1 MDSQRRLGEMNI
13 GKLILEFSVPAIIGM
28 MVNTLYNI
36 IDRIFIGHIEGIGKI
51 AMAGVGI
58 TMPLMTIILAFG
70 MLIGIGTATKISI
83 KLGQNDKEGAE
94 KHLGNAFTLII
105 IISILL
111 TIFGILFTNPLLKM
125 FGASDSTI
133 VYGEQFIQVIFIG
146 CIFNMI
152 SFGLN
157 HSIRSD
163 GSPKIAMASMLISA
177 IINIILDPIFIFGFG
192 LGVRGGA
199 LGTVVAQIVSSI
211 WILYYFTKGSSILKI
226 RKKNLKLDK
235 EVVLSIFAIGISPF
249 SMQLAQSAV
258 QIASNNSLQ
267 VYGGDLAV
275 SAMTIINSLAMIFLM
290 PIFGLN
296 QGLQPIIGYN
306 FGAKKYG
313 RVKQAVKYGIITATI
328 IVVTGFIVIEVFSE
342 KLVMIFNSDPSL
354 IDATSHGMKIF
365 LSMLPLIGGQIIV
378 TNYFQSIGRVKIS
391 MFLSLLRQVIILIP
405 LLLIIPIFEGLNGV
419 WMAGAMSDF
428 LSVII
433 TFIVFVRTSKEI
445 FGDKEGKDIILDKAY
460 SKK

>member
-1 MDSQRRLGEMNI
+1 MNSQKRLGEMKV
-13 GKLILEFSVPAIIGM
+13 GKLLLEFSIPAIIGM
-28 MVNTLYNI
+28 LVNTLYNI
-36 IDRIFIGHIEGIGKI
+36 IDRIFIGHIEGIGSL
-51 AMAGVGI
+51 AMAGVGV
-58 TMPLMTIILAFG
+58 TMPLMFIILAFG
-70 MLIGIGTATKISI
+70 MLIGIGTATRISI
-83 KLGQNDKEGAE
+83 KLGQHDKEGAE

-111 TIFGILFTNPLLKM
+111 TIFGLLFANPLLKM
-125 FGASDSTI
+125 FGASENI
-133 VYGEQFIQVIFIG
+133 IGYGEQFIQVIFIG
-146 CIFNMI
+146 CIFNLI
-152 SFGLN
+152 SFSLN

-177 IINIILDPIFIFGFG
+177 IINIILDPIFIFGLN

-211 WILYYFTKGSSILKI
+211 GIIYYFTKGSSTLKI

-235 EVVLSIFAIGISPF
+235 SVVLSIFAIGISPF

-258 QIASNNSLQ
+258 QIACNNSLQ
-267 VYGGDLAV
+267 TYGGDLAV
-275 SAMTIINSLAMIFLM
+275 SAMTIINSLAMVFLM

-306 FGAKKYG
+306 FGAEKHD
-313 RVKQAVKYGIITATI
+313 RIKQAVKYGVITATI
-328 IVVTGFIVIEVFSE
+328 IVTMGFLVIEGFSE
-342 KLVMIFNSDPSL
+342 KLVMIFNNDSSL
-354 IDATSHGMKIF
+354 IEITSHGMRIF
-365 LSMLPLIGGQIIV
+365 LIMLPFIGGQIIV

-405 LLLIIPIFEGLNGV
+405 CLLIIPMFKGLDGV
-419 WMAGAMSDF
+419 WIAGATSDV

-433 TFIVFVRTSKEI
+433 TLFVFIKTAKGLMGNRKVQEVAIEN
-445 FGDKEGKDIILDKAY
+445 
-460 SKK
+460 

>member
-1 MDSQRRLGEMNI
+1 MNSQKRLGEMKV
-13 GKLILEFSVPAIIGM
+13 GKLILEFSIPAIIGM
-28 MVNTLYNI
+28 LVNTLYNI
-36 IDRIFIGHIEGIGKI
+36 IDRIFIGHIEGIGSL
-51 AMAGVGI
+51 AMAGVGV
-58 TMPLMTIILAFG
+58 TMPLMFIILAFG
-70 MLIGIGTATKISI
+70 MLIGIGTATRISI
-83 KLGQNDKEGAE
+83 KLGQHDKEGAE

-105 IISILL
+105 IISIFL
-111 TIFGILFTNPLLKM
+111 TIFGLIFANPLLKM
-125 FGASDSTI
+125 FGASENI
-133 VYGEQFIQVIFIG
+133 IGYGEQFIQVIFIG
-146 CIFNMI
+146 CIFNLI
-152 SFGLN
+152 SFSLN

-177 IINIILDPIFIFGFG
+177 IINIILDPIFIFGLN

-211 WILYYFTKGSSILKI
+211 WIIYYFTKGSSTLKI

-235 EVVLSIFAIGISPF
+235 SVVLSIFAIGISPF

-258 QIASNNSLQ
+258 QIACNNSLQ
-267 VYGGDLAV
+267 TYGGDLAV
-275 SAMTIINSLAMIFLM
+275 SAMTIINSLAMVFLM

-306 FGAKKYG
+306 FGAEKHD

-328 IVVTGFIVIEVFSE
+328 IVTIGFIVIEGFSE
-342 KLVMIFNSDPSL
+342 KLVMIFNNDPSL
-354 IDATSHGMKIF
+354 IEITSHGMRIF
-365 LSMLPLIGGQIIV
+365 LIMLPFIGGQIIV

-405 LLLIIPIFEGLNGV
+405 CLLIIPMFKGLDGV
-419 WMAGAMSDF
+419 WIAGATSDV

-433 TFIVFVRTSKEI
+433 TLFVFIKTTK
-445 FGDKEGKDIILDKAY
+445 GLMGN
-460 SKK
+460 KKIQKVAIEN

>member
-1 MDSQRRLGEMNI
+1 MNSQKRLGEMNV
-13 GKLILEFSVPAIIGM
+13 GKLLLEFSIPAIIGM
-28 MVNTLYNI
+28 LVNTLYNI
-36 IDRIFIGHIEGIGKI
+36 IDRIFIGHIEGIGSL
-51 AMAGVGI
+51 AMAGVGV
-58 TMPLMTIILAFG
+58 TMPLMFVILAFG
-70 MLIGIGTATKISI
+70 MLIGIGTATRISI
-83 KLGQNDKEGAE
+83 KLGQHDKDGAE

-111 TIFGILFTNPLLKM
+111 TIFGLLFANPLLKM
-125 FGASDSTI
+125 FGASENI
-133 VYGEQFIQVIFIG
+133 IGYGEQFIQVIFIG
-146 CIFNMI
+146 CIFNLI
-152 SFGLN
+152 SFSLN

-177 IINIILDPIFIFGFG
+177 IINIILDPIFIFGLN

-211 WILYYFTKGSSILKI
+211 WIIYYFTKGSSTLKI

-235 EVVLSIFAIGISPF
+235 SVVLSIFAIGISPF

-258 QIASNNSLQ
+258 QIACNNSLQ
-267 VYGGDLAV
+267 TYGGDLAV
-275 SAMTIINSLAMIFLM
+275 SAMTIINSLAMVFLM

-306 FGAKKYG
+306 FGAEKHD
-313 RVKQAVKYGIITATI
+313 RVKQAVKYGVITATI
-328 IVVTGFIVIEVFSE
+328 IVTIGFLVIEGFSE
-342 KLVMIFNSDPSL
+342 NLVMIFNNDSSL
-354 IDATSHGMKIF
+354 IEITSHGMRIF
-365 LSMLPLIGGQIIV
+365 LIMLPFIGGQIIV

-405 LLLIIPIFEGLNGV
+405 CLLIIPMFKGLDGV
-419 WMAGAMSDF
+419 WIAGATSDV

-433 TFIVFVRTSKEI
+433 TLFVFIKTTKGLMGNRKVQGVAIEN
-445 FGDKEGKDIILDKAY
+445 
-460 SKK
+460 